1 MAKIARLIF
10 GAAIAAVSF
19 ATPALVAHKSKPIS
33 THRSGYVARSRQGG
47 GVYAPTSP
55 SDYAPGARA
64 HDGWM

>member
-19 ATPALVAHKSKPIS
+19 ATPVLAAHKSKQS
-33 THRSGYVARSRQGG
+33 THRSGYVAGSRQGSA
-47 GVYAPTSP
+47 VHAPASP
-55 SDYAPGARA
+55 SDYDPGARA